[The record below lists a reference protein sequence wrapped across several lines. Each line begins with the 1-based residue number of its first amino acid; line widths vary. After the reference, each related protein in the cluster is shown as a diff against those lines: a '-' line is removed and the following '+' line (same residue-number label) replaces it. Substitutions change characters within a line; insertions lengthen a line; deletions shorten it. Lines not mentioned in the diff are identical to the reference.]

1 MRLKEPLLILALIL
15 VLSVI
20 SCTAPVE
27 QLPTP
32 SLPALPLEEPPPD
45 STPQPA
51 LLEHRYLQLEWPQRI
66 RENDSDLIVL
76 SIKMDDQGNLT
87 PVVEASGLSTQG
99 TPVDIP
105 NIYDTHNIVAVARL
119 DMAGLQAYRD
129 EVREPLRPGREVAF
143 RWSIRAEEAGLY
155 RGVVWLHLELVP
167 LAGGPTERLLLM
179 ARTIDIETVTVF
191 GMPGDIARILGFAG
205 VLLSTTL
212 GFPFIQRQLENWMKR
227 WRRQPPAPPSTPESQ
242 SETTQNK
249 EGNLPE

>member
-1 MRLKEPLLILALIL
+1 MRLKAPLLLLAFIL
-15 VLSVI
+15 VLSVA
-20 SCTAPVE
+20 SCTAAVE

-32 SLPALPLEEPPPD
+32 TLPALPIVEPPLD
-45 STPQPA
+45 ATPQPA

-87 PVVEASGLSTQG
+87 PAVEAGGLSSEG

-143 RWSIRAEEAGLY
+143 RWSIRAEEAGNY

-167 LAGGPTERLLLM
+167 RTGGSSERLLLM
-179 ARTIDIETVTVF
+179 ARTIDIESVTVF
-191 GMPGDIARILGFAG
+191 GMPGDLARFLGFGG
-205 VLLSTTL
+205 VLLSTAL
-212 GFPFIQRQLENWMKR
+212 GFPFIQRQLEIWWKR
-227 WRRQPPAPPSTPESQ
+227 WRKQPPIPPTSPETQ
-242 SETTQNK
+242 SETLQNK